1 MIDADWAVNTD
12 STVNEKF
19 SSGKA
24 IIACS
29 NRAGVNVTTPAQMS
43 VLGLDW
49 DDLGYI
55 GALKGNKYTTKYMET
70 DALGNIPCIPVSSK
84 NLEDAINYMNL
95 QVQNQEY
102 LSLGEEKVHWYYDEN
117 GKYTPINP
125 IFSTERGNSYWY
137 NDALNVYDWKVQW
150 PTRIRKSDAQWAA
163 FEAVTINAD
172 TSIIVKNEFKFM
184 PSTEAYA
191 ENNSVLFKNLQDFIL
206 QVMSGTRT
214 IDDLPTFQK
223 EWANN
228 EGEAVRTELQEYYNG
243 HK

>member
-1 MIDADWAVNTD
+1 M
-12 STVNEKF
+12 
-19 SSGKA
+19 
-24 IIACS
+24 
-29 NRAGVNVTTPAQMS
+29 
-43 VLGLDW
+43 
-49 DDLGYI
+49 
-55 GALKGNKYTTKYMET
+55 
-70 DALGNIPCIPVSSK
+70 
-84 NLEDAINYMNL
+84 
-95 QVQNQEY
+95 
-102 LSLGEEKVHWYYDEN
+102 
-117 GKYTPINP
+117 
-125 IFSTERGNSYWY
+125 
-137 NDALNVYDWKVQW
+137 YDWKVQW